1 MARTTNR
8 DPDPAVVSPALTVTA
23 GGLTIAIN
31 ADALRPLLEAVVI
44 DVLARV
50 ATDGRIAYSETEAA
64 ALLGVARHVLRDA
77 RLDGKVRATKVGRG
91 VRYTRHELLRLLND
105 EPIR

>member
-1 MARTTNR
+1 MALKNSQAS
-8 DPDPAVVSPALTVTA
+8 PAAESPALTVTA

-44 DVLARV
+44 DVLNRIG
-50 ATDGRIAYSETEAA
+50 TDGRIAYSETEAA

-77 RLDGKVRATKVGRG
+77 RLDRKVRAAKVGRG
-91 VRYTRHELLRLLND
+91 VRYTRSELMRLLND
-105 EPIR
+105 EPIC